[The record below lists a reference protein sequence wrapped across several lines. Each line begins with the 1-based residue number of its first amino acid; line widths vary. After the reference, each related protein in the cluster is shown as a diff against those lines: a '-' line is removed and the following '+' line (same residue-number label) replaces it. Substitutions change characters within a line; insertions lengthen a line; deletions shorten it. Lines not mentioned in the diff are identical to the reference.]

1 MPCWPCA
8 KRTRAH
14 TAQRVRGGE
23 RWACSLTAPRSSLLQ
38 RALPPCRYRPNVS
51 LAFVR
56 DTFQMESPDALDE
69 LLEDLGAVVVDGV
82 LDTKGSLP
90 AVSAKAKTFARV
102 DIKGQL

>member
-1 MPCWPCA
+1 
-8 KRTRAH
+8 
-14 TAQRVRGGE
+14 
-23 RWACSLTAPRSSLLQ
+23 
-38 RALPPCRYRPNVS
+38 
-51 LAFVR
+51 
-56 DTFQMESPDALDE
+56 MESPDALDE